1 MKYIENGD
9 TITLEM
15 SFDDY
20 SLLLIMLG
28 AATGLAHQRGD
39 EVRFWRWIDF
49 VNRMNAGNP
58 NFTPYDIPDE
68 YRTRA
73 DV

>member
-1 MKYIENGD
+1 MKYSTKADAI
-9 TITLEM
+9 ILEM
-15 SFDDY
+15 SLEDY
-20 SLLLIMLG
+20 DLLLVMLG
-28 AATGLAHQRGD
+28 AAAGLAHQRGD

-68 YRTRA
+68 YRA
-73 DV
+73 KPE